1 MVINA
6 EAQFDT
12 VAQWLAASVPGR
24 TKANPSVRHRTDR
37 AMKCSKDGGD
47 ACPQT
52 GVLAVIGENR
62 VNTTTA
68 ETACQDCPLRQ
79 LPLFLNHS
87 EEELVLVRS
96 LKLRERRLNAAETLI
111 HEGQTDAPLF
121 TLLQGWAFRYKTLC
135 DGRRQILSFLLAGD
149 FIGVQQKM
157 GDAAAHGVD
166 TLTEAVF
173 CVFQRDALWE
183 IHRRSPSMGFN
194 VTWLTAHEESL
205 VDDTLLSVGRR
216 SAEERIASLLIL
228 LFKRAAAL
236 QADAGAG
243 GVPFPLTQQHVA
255 DGLGLSLVHTN
266 KTLRKLER
274 RGLHRIADG
283 RLHLRDVKSLA
294 RLADLYGDGRPPPRP
309 LV

>member
-1 MVINA
+1 MS
-6 EAQFDT
+6 D
-12 VAQWLAASVPGR
+12 VPCR
-24 TKANPSVRHRTDR
+24 
-37 AMKCSKDGGD
+37 
-47 ACPQT
+47 Q
-52 GVLAVIGENR
+52 
-62 VNTTTA
+62 
-68 ETACQDCPLRQ
+68 CPLRP
-79 LPLFLNHS
+79 LPLFIAHS
-87 EEELVLVRS
+87 AEELELVQS
-96 LKLRERRLNAAETLI
+96 LKRRELRMSAGETLI
-111 HEGQTDAPLF
+111 HEGQTDAPLY
-121 TLLQGWAFRYKTLC
+121 TLLNGWAFRYKALR

-166 TLTEAVF
+166 TLTDTVF

-183 IHRRSPSMGFN
+183 LHRQQPSMGFN
-194 VTWLTAHEESL
+194 ITWLTAHEESL

-216 SAEERIASLLIL
+216 SAEERIATLLIL

-236 QADAGAG
+236 QPDGGAS

-274 RGLHRIADG
+274 RGLHRVSDG
-283 RLHLRDVKSLA
+283 RLYLRDAKALA
-294 RLADLYGDGRPPPRP
+294 RLADLYGDGRPPQRP

>member
-1 MVINA
+1 VI
-6 EAQFDT
+6 D
-12 VAQWLAASVPGR
+12 SPGSCR
-24 TKANPSVRHRTDR
+24 N
-37 AMKCSKDGGD
+37 
-47 ACPQT
+47 
-52 GVLAVIGENR
+52 
-62 VNTTTA
+62 
-68 ETACQDCPLRQ
+68 CPLRP
-79 LPLFLNHS
+79 LPLFEQNS
-87 EEELVLVRS
+87 ADEVALVES
-96 LKLRERRLNAAETLI
+96 LKRRELRVAAGEAVI

-121 TLLQGWAFRYKTLC
+121 TLLDGWAFRYKTLR
-135 DGRRQILSFLLAGD
+135 DGRRQILNFLLPGD

-157 GDAAAHGVD
+157 SDAAAHGVD
-166 TLTEAVF
+166 TLTDALF

-183 IHRRSPSMGFN
+183 LHRQSPSMGFN
-194 VTWLTAHEESL
+194 ITWLTAHEESL

-216 SAEERIASLLIL
+216 SAEERIAMLLIL

-236 QADAGAG
+236 QADGGAA

-274 RGLHRIADG
+274 RGLHRIEDG
-283 RLHLRDVKSLA
+283 RLHMVDVKALV